1 MLLTPKR
8 PTRSNSNIVS
18 PKFGDSKLVNNNNYI
33 STEDLFKSSRHNVIV
48 SGMVNKKT
56 NDPINLEDVL
66 KNR

>member
-33 STEDLFKSSRHNVIV
+33 STEDLFKSSRAKVIV
-48 SGMVNKKT
+48 SGMLNKKT
-56 NDPINLEDVL
+56 NAPINLEDLL

>member
-33 STEDLFKSSRHNVIV
+33 SAEDLFKSSRHKVIV
-48 SGMVNKKT
+48 CGMLNKKT
-56 NDPINLEDVL
+56 NAPINLEEIL

>member
-33 STEDLFKSSRHNVIV
+33 SAEDLFKSSRHKVIV
-48 SGMVNKKT
+48 SGMLNKKT
-56 NDPINLEDVL
+56 NAPINLEDLL